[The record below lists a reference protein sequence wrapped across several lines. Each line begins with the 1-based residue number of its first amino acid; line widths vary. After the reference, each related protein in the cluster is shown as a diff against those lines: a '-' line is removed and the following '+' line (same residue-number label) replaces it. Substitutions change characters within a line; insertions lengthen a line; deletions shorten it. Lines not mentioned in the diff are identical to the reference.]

1 MLSPK
6 THAVSLELKE
16 LTNNMSP
23 FIQTEDINLTFLD
36 LKQVADL
43 FLLLSSS
50 ISDILNTEN

>member
-23 FIQTEDINLTFLD
+23 FIQTEDINLTSLD
-36 LKQVADL
+36 LKQVADP
-43 FLLLSSS
+43 FWLLSSS
-50 ISDILNTEN
+50 IRDI

>member
-36 LKQVADL
+36 LKQVADPIW
-43 FLLLSSS
+43 LLSRS
-50 ISDILNTEN
+50 ISDIFNTEK

>member
-6 THAVSLELKE
+6 THAVRLELEE

-23 FIQTEDINLTFLD
+23 FIRTEDIKLTFLD
-36 LKQVADL
+36 LKQVADP

-50 ISDILNTEN
+50 ISDILNTEK